1 MQPVVAEAAGLTPD
15 ALPPW
20 LTRQRRTIV
29 VIDLVESVRLMQR
42 DEVGFISRWLAFV
55 AHVRDGLLPRWQG
68 RLVKSLGD
76 GLLLEFERVD
86 AAVRVA
92 LALQPALDAIAPA
105 AQTARLCLRTGV
117 HLADVV
123 VTELDVFGS
132 GVNLAARLASLAGP
146 GEVVASADVRDSI
159 TDGLDA
165 RVTDLGDCF
174 LKHVD
179 GSVRAY
185 RLAPLGAPSAAP
197 PAPPPDSAP
206 LGITVA
212 VVPFAADGGS
222 GWAFGDAL
230 ADSINAR
237 LSRSPGLRVISRLS
251 TAAVRHADDVVDA
264 CRAQLRAAF
273 VLSGHYRLHDRH
285 AGVSVQL
292 CDTRDG
298 AVQWAERLQVDVAAV
313 FGGDDTSVDAMVH
326 EVARVI
332 AGIELR
338 RAQALALPTLD
349 SYSLYV
355 GGVALLNRL
364 RLSDFE
370 RVRQLF
376 EALHERQPRHAA
388 PLAML
393 AKWHLMRL
401 LQGWADDPRQE
412 VLVAR
417 ARTRRA
423 LDLQPDHALALAVE
437 ALLASH
443 ADGDLTAAQSLG
455 EQAIA
460 ADPQEA
466 LGWIALAGVASY
478 RADGDAALAHAWRAV
493 ALSPADPRRFML
505 DLMLGAGELA
515 KGRAAAAVQHVQ
527 ASLRL
532 NATHASAHR
541 LHVIALALAGRGAE
555 ARAAAEV
562 LLRVDP
568 SYRVGTFEARY
579 PGRAHPHARDFAQAL
594 HDAGVPP

>member
-1 MQPVVAEAAGLTPD
+1 MQSLVDEAVLTPD

-20 LTRQRRTIV
+20 LTRERRTIV
-29 VIDLVESVRLMQR
+29 VVDLVESVRLMQR
-42 DEVGFISRWLAFV
+42 DEVGVITRWLAFV
-55 AHVRDGLLPRWQG
+55 AHVRDTLLATSQG

-92 LALQPALDAIAPA
+92 LALQPALDAYTMRAKA
-105 AQTARLCLRTGV
+105 ESLYLRTGV

-123 VTELDVFGS
+123 VTEIDVLGS
-132 GVNLAARLASLAGP
+132 GVNLAARLAALAGP
-146 GEVVASADVRDSI
+146 GEVVVSADVRDAL

-185 RLAPLGAPSAAP
+185 RLAALSAPGAAP
-197 PAPPPDSAP
+197 PAPPADLEP
-206 LGITVA
+206 LAVTVA
-212 VVPFAADGGS
+212 VVPFAAIEG

-230 ADSINAR
+230 ADAINAR
-237 LSRSPGLRVISRLS
+237 LSRNPGLRVISRLS
-251 TAAVRHADDVVDA
+251 TVAVRHADDVVDA

-273 VLSGHYRLHDRH
+273 VLSGHYRLHEGR
-285 AGVSVQL
+285 AWVSAQL
-292 CDTRDG
+292 CDARDG
-298 AVQWAERLQVDVAAV
+298 AVQWADRSQVDVAAV
-313 FGGDDTSVDAMVH
+313 FGGDDAAVDAMVR

-338 RAQALALPTLD
+338 RAQALALPTLE
-349 SYSLYV
+349 SFSLYV

-364 RLSDFE
+364 RLADFE

-376 EALHERQPRHAA
+376 EALNDRQPRHAA

-401 LQGWADDPRQE
+401 LQGWAADPRQE
-412 VLVAR
+412 VQAAR

-443 ADGDLTAAQSLG
+443 ADGDLDAAHALG
-455 EQAIA
+455 EQAVA
-460 ADPQEA
+460 ADPQETM
-466 LGWIALAGVASY
+466 GWMALAGVASY
-478 RADGDAALAHAWRAV
+478 RADGDAALAYAWRAV
-493 ALSPADPRRFML
+493 ALSPADPRRFMF
-505 DLMLGAGELA
+505 DLMLAAGELA

-555 ARAAAEV
+555 ARVAAEA

-579 PGRAHPHARDFAQAL
+579 PGRGHPHAREFVQAL
-594 HDAGVPP
+594 RDAGIPS

>member
-1 MQPVVAEAAGLTPD
+1 MQTVDAETVVLTPD
-15 ALPPW
+15 TLPPW

-29 VIDLVESVRLMQR
+29 VVDLVESVRLMQR
-42 DEVGFISRWLAFV
+42 DENGVISRWLAFV
-55 AHVRDGLLPRWQG
+55 ADVRDTLLPQWQG

-86 AAVRVA
+86 DAVRVA
-92 LALQPALDAIAPA
+92 LALQPALDAVAPA
-105 AQTARLCLRTGV
+105 PPAAPLYLRTGV

-132 GVNLAARLASLAGP
+132 GVNLAARLAALAGP
-146 GEVVASADVRDSI
+146 GEVVASADVRDAL

-165 RVTDLGDCF
+165 FVTDLGDCF

-179 GSVRAY
+179 GTVRAY
-185 RLAPLGAPSAAP
+185 RLARLAAPSAAA
-197 PAPPPDSAP
+197 PAPPADREP
-206 LGITVA
+206 LGVTVA
-212 VVPFAADGGS
+212 VVPFATIEGG

-230 ADSINAR
+230 ADAINAR

-251 TAAVRHADDVVDA
+251 TAAVRHADDVVHV

-273 VLSGHYRLHDRH
+273 VLTGHYQMSDRR
-285 AGVSVQL
+285 AWVSAQL
-292 CDTRDG
+292 CDARDG
-298 AVQWAERLQVDVAAV
+298 TVQWAERSRVDVAAV
-313 FGGDDTSVDAMVH
+313 FGGDDAAVDTMVS

-338 RAQALALPTLD
+338 RAQALALPTLE
-349 SYSLYV
+349 SFSLYV

-364 RLSDFE
+364 RLADFE
-370 RVRQLF
+370 RVHQLF
-376 EALHERQPRHAA
+376 NALHERQPRHAA

-401 LQGWADDPRQE
+401 LQGWADDPKLE
-412 VLVAR
+412 VQAAR

-423 LDLQPDHALALAVE
+423 LDLQPDHALALAIE

-455 EQAIA
+455 MQAVA
-460 ADPQEA
+460 ADPQET
-466 LGWIALAGVASY
+466 LGWMALAGVASY

-515 KGRAAAAVQHVQ
+515 KGHAAAAVQHVQ

-532 NATHASAHR
+532 NTTHASAHR
-541 LHVIALALAGRGAE
+541 LHVIALALAGCGAQARNAAE
-555 ARAAAEV
+555 A

-579 PGRAHPHARDFAQAL
+579 PGRAYPHAREFVQAL
-594 HDAGVPP
+594 RDAGIPP